1 MRSISKLR
9 LPAFVGAVILASAV
23 ACGTPTTSPE
33 AAGTRAPRD
42 TTTFE
47 GDTTTCRSG
56 WVIINGR
63 VACN

>member
-9 LPAFVGAVILASAV
+9 LPAFVGAVTLAA
-23 ACGTPTTSPE
+23 ACGHPTTSPE

>member
-9 LPAFVGAVILASAV
+9 LPAFVGAVTLAA
-23 ACGTPTTSPE
+23 ACGHPTTSPE

-47 GDTTTCRSG
+47 GVKG
-56 WVIINGR
+56 NGYPFR
-63 VACN
+63 TV